1 MIKQVI
7 MLADNDWQ
15 VTKPR
20 PIRVNIVGGDR
31 FVGGL
36 PYGVLKGWEAKK
48 WPQFGWATVALAT
61 TF

>member
-1 MIKQVI
+1 